1 MPNWEAPGNSNGT
14 LPVYIEQAYTNN
26 LGYDVAF
33 MSGSEIVDSSP
44 RFIGSTHPYS
54 VVYAWDNGVVVGSTR
69 AAADG
74 SWSLS
79 AQFADGPHSLTFGLN
94 ASAASLPLDFSV
106 NSAAAIPVVVSQGY
120 TDDLGYDVAI
130 WGGSEIV
137 DNTPRFEGTAAPE
150 AIIYAWDA
158 GKLIASTV
166 SDSDGNWSIETRLQD
181 GQHALTFGSSAE
193 ESTQPFTFSIDSN
206 NAIPVT
212 IGQGYEDNLGYDDAF
227 MSGDQITDTTPRFV
241 GTAAPEAIIY
251 AWDYGVLLGSTVSEL
266 DGSWSF
272 TLPELDLGAHAVT
285 FGSEPEVTSNPM
297 YFSVQSS
304 EALPANISIAEL
316 LSQSET
322 LLLSDSDI
330 APQTYSQ
337 PFSLTQQ
344 DLSVQS
350 QNGITGISSAFTPE
364 LEEHFA

>member
-1 MPNWEAPGNSNGT
+1 MPNWEAPGNSKGT
-14 LPVYIEQAYTNN
+14 LPVYIEQAYTDN

-44 RFIGSTHPYS
+44 RFIGSAHPYS
-54 VVYAWDNGVVVGSTR
+54 VVYAWDNGVIVGSTR

-79 AQFADGPHSLTFGLN
+79 AQFAEGQHSLTFGLDS
-94 ASAASLPLDFSV
+94 SAVTLPLDFIV
-106 NSAAAIPVVVSQGY
+106 NSAAAIPVLVEQGF
-120 TDDLGYDVAI
+120 TDNLGYDSAI
-130 WGGSEIV
+130 FSGDEIV
-137 DNTPRFEGTAAPE
+137 DSTPRFDGTAAPE

-158 GKLIASTV
+158 GKLVASTV
-166 SDSDGNWSIETRLQD
+166 SDSDGKWSIETALKD

-193 ESTQPFTFSIDSN
+193 ESTRPFNFSIDS
-206 NAIPVT
+206 AKATPVT
-212 IGQGYEDNLGYDDAF
+212 IDQGYEDHLGYDDAF
-227 MSGDQITDTTPRFV
+227 MSGDEITDTTPRFI
-241 GTAAPEAIIY
+241 GTAAPESIIY
-251 AWDYGVLLGSTVSEL
+251 AWDYGVLLGSTVSEM
-266 DGSWSF
+266 DGSWSI
-272 TLPELDLGAHAVT
+272 TLPELALGGHAVT
-285 FGSEPEVTSNPM
+285 FGSEPEVTTKPM
-297 YFSVQSS
+297 YFSLQSA
-304 EALPANISIAEL
+304 EAMPANINIAEL
-316 LSQSET
+316 LSHSET

-350 QNGITGISSAFTPE
+350 QNGITGTSSAFTPE